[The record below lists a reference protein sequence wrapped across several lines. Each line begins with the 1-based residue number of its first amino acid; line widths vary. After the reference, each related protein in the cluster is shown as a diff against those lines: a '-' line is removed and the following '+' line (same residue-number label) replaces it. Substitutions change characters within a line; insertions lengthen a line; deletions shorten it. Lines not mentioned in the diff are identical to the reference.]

1 MTEKEP
7 KEIYQSMCLSC
18 GMAIKT
24 HEIAVQITGQTIDFN
39 ERIAIQNTNYY
50 LCSECSEKSKS
61 YLSGGMKRAI
71 ERRNDLRDKCAEI
84 DLSDNLTDQRIIE
97 AMIIGS

>member
-1 MTEKEP
+1 VETMTEKE
-7 KEIYQSMCLSC
+7 IYQALCLSC

-24 HEIAVQITGQTIDFN
+24 QEIAVQITGQTIDFN

-50 LCSECSEKSKS
+50 LCSECSEKSKA
-61 YLSGGMKRAI
+61 YLSGGMKKAT
-71 ERRNDLRDKCAEI
+71 ERRNDLKAQCQEI
-84 DLSDNLTDQRIIE
+84 DLNGFNG